1 MKIDILTLF
10 PEFFESPLSCGLMG
24 KAMEKG
30 ILKVSAIDIRKFS
43 PDGYVDDKPFGGG
56 SGMVLK
62 VQPIYE
68 AVKSVLTDESEVIV
82 LTPRGERLNQKIVK
96 ELSAKKHLILVCG
109 RYEGIDE
116 RVNVLFKTRQISVGD
131 FVLSGGEAAA
141 FVLTEAVSRLL
152 PGFVGNPE
160 SVNDESFNEDGVAEY
175 PQYTRPKQF
184 MGHNVP
190 DVLLSGNHR
199 KIAEYRNA
207 QKRKVKL

>member
-1 MKIDILTLF
+1 M
-10 PEFFESPLSCGLMG
+10 
-24 KAMEKG
+24 
-30 ILKVSAIDIRKFS
+30 
-43 PDGYVDDKPFGGG
+43 
-56 SGMVLK
+56 
-62 VQPIYE
+62 
-68 AVKSVLTDESEVIV
+68 
-82 LTPRGERLNQKIVK
+82 
-96 ELSAKKHLILVCG
+96 
-109 RYEGIDE
+109 
-116 RVNVLFKTRQISVGD
+116 
-131 FVLSGGEAAA
+131 LSGGEAAA